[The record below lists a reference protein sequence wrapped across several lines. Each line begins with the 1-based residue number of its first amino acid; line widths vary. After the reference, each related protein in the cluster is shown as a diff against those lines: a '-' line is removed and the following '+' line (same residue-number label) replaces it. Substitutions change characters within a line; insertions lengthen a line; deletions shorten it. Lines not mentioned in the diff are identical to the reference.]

1 VSQYADRDPFDDGPR
16 RTSSVRTSE
25 VSSLSAW
32 LMAGLSLVAVGVAIV
47 GLLFP
52 TVLGLDLVALWPL
65 PAIALL
71 LALATHLAKARG
83 VLRVVAPLLL
93 VTWLILGVGWWWVGI
108 PPSPSQAANIIGP
121 PQVPSE
127 VAIGISLDGELT
139 IGLDTTNVYSIRV
152 GSRGGTTGAPDVL
165 EARHDDRMAMT
176 VQERSDSGWYRT
188 SGWDVTLHSASLWR
202 IEATATTVDLD
213 LAWIPL
219 RQLGVTAESGTI
231 TLGDPVALVT
241 IDLQGAFEVSV
252 LAGTPV
258 QVVGVAEVPVGWAT
272 SATGSSSPTPGD
284 GFLITTS
291 GGQGIRIVE
300 R

>member
-1 VSQYADRDPFDDGPR
+1 MSQYADRDPFETGPR
-16 RTSSVRTSE
+16 RSTSARRGE

-47 GLLFP
+47 GRLFP
-52 TVLGLDLVALWPL
+52 TVLGLDLVALWPI
-65 PAIALL
+65 PAVALL
-71 LALATHLAKARG
+71 LALVTHLAKARG
-83 VLRVVAPLLL
+83 ALRVVAPLLL
-93 VTWLILGVGWWWVGI
+93 VTWLILGVGWWWVGS
-108 PPSPSQAANIIGP
+108 PPSPSQAANVIGP

-127 VAIGISLDGELT
+127 VTFGVTLDGELT
-139 IGLDTTNVYSIRV
+139 IGLDPTNVYAIRV

-165 EARHDDRMAMT
+165 EARQDDLMAMT
-176 VQERSDSGWYRT
+176 VRERSDSGWYLT

-202 IEATATTVDLD
+202 IEATATTVNLD

-219 RQLGVTAESGTI
+219 RQLGVTAGSGVI
-231 TLGDPVALVT
+231 TLGDPVGLVP
-241 IDLQGAFEVSV
+241 IDLDGALEVSV

-258 QVVGVAEVPVGWAT
+258 QVVGPAEVPAGWAT

-284 GFLITTS
+284 GFLITTG